1 MTSDPRATLL
11 ELYAA
16 AIDASQPGPAVT
28 AALGAATLRPR
39 VHLIAVGKAAPAMAA
54 AGAAWVKA
62 AGHTLAGGLV
72 VSSDDAAARATIA
85 GLPVLVGDHP
95 IPAQRSVRAASAIGD
110 AARRVEAA
118 DSVLVLLSG
127 GASSLAA
134 APVPGVTLNDLIA
147 LNETLL
153 ASGLDITAMNRV
165 RKRFLH
171 WGAGRLAKAL
181 APADVRCLIASDVVG
196 DDVSA
201 IGSGPCAP
209 DDTMAD
215 DVTAILDA
223 AAITD
228 GLPPAILRLLAAV
241 SAGHAVETPKRG
253 DLAFAAVHAE
263 VVVRNGI
270 ALAGAAA
277 RAAALGLAAEV
288 STEPLTGDAAAA
300 GAALGRAVDGR
311 EPGGCRI
318 RGGETTVSL
327 GTSRGTGGRCQEL
340 ALAAA
345 REMAGRSG
353 VALLAAG
360 TDGRDGPTEAAGAVI
375 DGRTWAGISNA
386 GRDPA
391 LDLQRHDAFPAL
403 SAAGAVI
410 PRRTTG
416 TNVGDIVITLG

>member
-1 MTSDPRATLL
+1 MSDHRATLL

-28 AALGAATLRPR
+28 AALAGAALRPR
-39 VHLIAVGKAAPAMAA
+39 VHLIAIGKAAPAMAA
-54 AGAAWVKA
+54 AAAAWVEA
-62 AGHTLAGGLV
+62 AGRALAGGLV
-72 VSSDDAAARATIA
+72 VSTDDASSRATIA

-95 IPAQRSVRAASAIGD
+95 IPGQRSVRAASAIGD
-110 AARRVEAA
+110 ATRQVQAT

-134 APVPGVTLNDLIA
+134 APVAGIALDDLVA
-147 LNETLL
+147 LNEALL

-165 RKRFLH
+165 RKRFLR

-181 APADVRCLIASDVVG
+181 APAEVRCLVASDVVG
-196 DDVSA
+196 DDIAA

-209 DDTMAD
+209 DDTTAD
-215 DVTAILDA
+215 DVLAILDA
-223 AAITD
+223 AAIT
-228 GLPPAILRLLAAV
+228 GELPPPILRLLADV
-241 SAGHAVETPKRG
+241 SAGRSDETPKRG
-253 DLAFAAVHAE
+253 DPAFAAVHAE
-263 VVVRNGI
+263 VIVRNGI

-277 RAAALGLAAEV
+277 RAAGLGLTVELV
-288 STEPLTGDAAAA
+288 SEPLTGDAAAA
-300 GAALGRAVDGR
+300 GAALGRGLDGR
-311 EPGGCRI
+311 EPGRCRI

-353 VALLAAG
+353 ATLLAAG
-360 TDGRDGPTEAAGAVI
+360 TDGRDGPTEAAGALV
-375 DGRTWAGISNA
+375 DDRTWARVGDA
-386 GRDPA
+386 GRDA
-391 LDLQRHDAFPAL
+391 TLALQRHDAFPAL

-410 PRRTTG
+410 PRRSTG
-416 TNVGDIVITLG
+416 TNVADIVITLG